1 MDRAQSRLSATSTS
15 GSSALDKEL
24 LSQREQQTEDEA
36 GAQRGIQK
44 PPRCLFP
51 VLKLSLFFFFF
62 PVPFLYSLSEFPKE
76 KGHRSASNHSH

>member
-44 PPRCLFP
+44 LPRCLFP
-51 VLKLSLFFFFF
+51 VLKLPLFFFRC
-62 PVPFLYSLSEFPKE
+62 LSYILSLNSLRK
-76 KGHRSASNHSH
+76 KGH